1 MNGRHVHTAAV
12 CVSFRSGFRVVR
24 LPAEFWHDFLVG
36 NMVLVRDAYY
46 LAVAPHFN
54 GLVEAVCITLKIQ
67 IRHSNSDVVILKS
80 WEGLAHLNLLS

>member
-1 MNGRHVHTAAV
+1 MSIPLQFAPLSDDQVFVWSDCLLNLGT
-12 CVSFRSGFRVVR
+12 
-24 LPAEFWHDFLVG
+24 DFLVG

-46 LAVAPHFN
+46 PAVAPHFH